1 MCVPSQMHTI
11 GLVATVVAGTLSFAL
26 PAASDESEYCGE
38 RQDILRVLKGRLHE
52 RQTALGRTSDGRI
65 LEVFAAQSGSW
76 TVLVTYPSGLS
87 CLVTRGVEWRQ
98 IERQQTGPALQG
110 DS

>member
-1 MCVPSQMHTI
+1 MQTI
-11 GLVATVVAGTLSFAL
+11 GLVVTVVVSAFSFAL
-26 PAASDESEYCGE
+26 PASTAESEYCGE

-52 RQTALGRTSDGRI
+52 RQTALGRTSDGRT
-65 LEVFAAQSGSW
+65 LEVFAAPSGSW
-76 TVLVTYPSGLS
+76 TVLVSYSSGLS

-98 IERQQTGPALQG
+98 IERKRAGPTLPG